1 MYYLRKGVEMFMGVM
16 GRKQRRRAKKIEK
29 KREGKEIERRELRGN
44 LECFRKY
51 LQACNL

>member
-29 KREGKEIERRELRGN
+29 KREGNREKRIKGEFRMLQEIPPGL
-44 LECFRKY
+44 
-51 LQACNL
+51 